1 MKRPLTAL
9 ATILLVSSM
18 FPAQTRAASAGDL
31 MAETAR
37 RFLGSLDDAQRAKAT
52 FAFDDAERLNW
63 HWIPRARKGLPL
75 KELTSYQRAL
85 AFALLNTGLSD
96 KGYVTAATT
105 MSYEELIRIEE
116 KGTGPVR
123 DPELYYISV
132 FGTPGGDSWGWRWEG
147 HHLSLNYTLKG
158 NKIVSAT
165 PFMFGA
171 NPATVAD
178 GPNKGLRNLADIQD
192 PIYALLASLDSDQ
205 KKAAILSDVAPKI
218 PASPAAAKPL
228 ASGSDGIDVQKLNG
242 DQKKLLIS
250 ALEAYVHLFPDEVSA
265 DLVEKLK
272 AGHGE
277 GHFAWFGPTD
287 PSKPHA
293 FRLQGP
299 TVFIDF
305 NDEQNNA
312 NHIHTF
318 YRNADGDFGATA
330 SK

>member
-9 ATILLVSSM
+9 ATILLASSM
-18 FPAQTRAASAGDL
+18 LPTSARAASAGDL
-31 MAETAR
+31 MAESAR

-63 HWIPRARKGLPL
+63 HWIPRPRKGLPL

-105 MSYEELIRIEE
+105 MSYEEIIRLEE
-116 KGTGPVR
+116 NGTGPVR

-132 FGTPGGDSWGWRWEG
+132 FGKPGSDLWGWRWEG

-158 NKIVSAT
+158 SKVVSAT

-171 NPATVAD
+171 NPATVAA

-250 ALEAYVHLFPDEVSA
+250 ALEAYVQLFPDEVSA

-277 GHFAWFGPTD
+277 GRFAWFGPTD

-318 YRNADGDFGATA
+318 YRNADGDFGVTA